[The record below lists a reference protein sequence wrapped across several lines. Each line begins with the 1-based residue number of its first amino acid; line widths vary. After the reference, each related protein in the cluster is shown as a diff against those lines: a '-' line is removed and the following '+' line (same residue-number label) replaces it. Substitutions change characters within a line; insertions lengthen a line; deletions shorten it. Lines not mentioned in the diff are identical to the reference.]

1 VPVPD
6 VIAYVR
12 SALPPPPARVLEV
25 GAGDGMLAATLSAAG
40 YDVTAIDPNGEAP
53 VVPVPLLDVD
63 APPRSFDAAVA
74 VVSLHHVVPL
84 AQSLRRLA
92 DVMRHGARLAVD
104 ELDVDVL
111 DERAA
116 AWWIERAEEQG
127 IGRTNRRFRGSA
139 TPRDAQHGRERKARP
154 PSPNS
159 RSVNCRAIALAVG
172 PTTHLV
178 PACCCQQ
185 QAPVAPVAPR
195 PVPAAAWNIRRAFS
209 TRPADLYRSR

>member
-12 SALPPPPARVLEV
+12 AALPRPPARVLEV
-25 GAGDGMLAATLSAAG
+25 GAGDGTLAATLSGAG

-84 AQSLRRLA
+84 GQSLRRLA
-92 DVMRHGARLAVD
+92 DVMRHGARLVVD
-104 ELDVDVL
+104 ELDVDAL

-116 AWWIERAEEQG
+116 AWWLARSDAEHQPLDFLAMAREHIQPLVRIREELGAWFDLSDPVPGAYLYRWRIDPATRAEEE
-127 IGRTNRRFRGSA
+127 A
-139 TPRDAQHGRERKARP
+139 
-154 PSPNS
+154 
-159 RSVNCRAIALAVG
+159 AIAAGELPAVG
-172 PTTHLV
+172 ARFIAT
-178 PACCCQQ
+178 
-185 QAPVAPVAPR
+185 
-195 PVPAAAWNIRRAFS
+195 RR
-209 TRPADLYRSR
+209 